1 MTYIFWFLVG
11 AFLGAL
17 GMALCRSGA
26 QEDANREIYY
36 LKSVLREVLDWSEA
50 KGNIVIYRTDL
61 FPKKE
66 IQEALKEE

>member
-36 LKSVLREVLDWSEA
+36 LKSVLREVFDDYDEW
-50 KGNIVIYRTDL
+50 NFCTW
-61 FPKKE
+61 KKE
-66 IQEALKEE
+66 KIQEALKEQ